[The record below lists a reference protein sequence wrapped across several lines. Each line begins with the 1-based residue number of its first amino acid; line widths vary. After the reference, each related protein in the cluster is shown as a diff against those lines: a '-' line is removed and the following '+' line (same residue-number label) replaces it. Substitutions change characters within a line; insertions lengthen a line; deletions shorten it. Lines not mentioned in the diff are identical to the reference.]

1 MSPLE
6 ASSFG
11 CPEAPSWW
19 VQNQELHLH
28 PSHSEVQ
35 ALTNA
40 VHLGEQNILELEGA
54 SKKI

>member
-35 ALTNA
+35 ALTT